1 MFRLQY
7 ILRIFRYKLL
17 SRKFFFYVFFVGFSF
32 WLFLN
37 PLKQISN
44 ITGYGISP
52 WGYPLLLS
60 NVFFA
65 VLFLGSAVY
74 VFSDI
79 PDCGKESMF
88 HYIRLGRIKW
98 GIVQLITIVFLAL
111 IITLLSFLVS
121 VVTLLPNIVWEKNWG
136 RIYYT
141 IALTDASSQYE
152 LLFLSPYKILSHYKA
167 IEALLMTIGMVFLVL
182 TFLGVAMF
190 SISIFFSNSIAIIFG
205 EIFAISPLVVD
216 NISQKTPI
224 VQFFSPA
231 SWIGISNI
239 GYEYNWDCPTMGYII
254 FVLCVLI
261 GIFSVMSLLKIKK
274 KGIY

>member
-1 MFRLQY
+1 MGNCAADY
-7 ILRIFRYKLL
+7 NCIPCTNY
-17 SRKFFFYVFFVGFSF
+17 YVI
-32 WLFLN
+32 
-37 PLKQISN
+37 K
-44 ITGYGISP
+44 
-52 WGYPLLLS
+52 
-60 NVFFA
+60 
-65 VLFLGSAVY
+65 FLGKCCNSIAQY
-74 VFSDI
+74 SR
-79 PDCGKESMF
+79 G
-88 HYIRLGRIKW
+88 
-98 GIVQLITIVFLAL
+98 
-111 IITLLSFLVS
+111 
-121 VVTLLPNIVWEKNWG
+121 KNWG

-167 IEALLMTIGMVFLVL
+167 IEALLMTMGMVFLVL

-261 GIFSVMSLLKIKK
+261 GVLSVMSLLKIKK